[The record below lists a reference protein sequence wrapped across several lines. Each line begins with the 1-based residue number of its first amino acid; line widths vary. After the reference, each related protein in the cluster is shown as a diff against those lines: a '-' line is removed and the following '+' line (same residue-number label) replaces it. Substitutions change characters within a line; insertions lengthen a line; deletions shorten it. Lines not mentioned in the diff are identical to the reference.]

1 MELTTFKRFKEI
13 SQLSEKE
20 AMLNVIKREIKDD
33 PEIAR
38 LYYEAYQGIASLF
51 PEGSGERK
59 KCLEIVEIAKA
70 NLEGGVFQ

>member
-1 MELTTFKRFKEI
+1 MSLHPT
-13 SQLSEKE
+13 
-20 AMLNVIKREIKDD
+20 D

-70 NLEGGVFQ
+70 GVSTQVCKN